1 LKSRVGIVHIT
12 ILHDRYDTRI
22 FQKECLSL
30 RNSYDVTLIVNDHLG
45 DEFTNGIRIIDLHL
59 EKGNRLVWVRNS
71 VNRISEILEEIRP
84 RIVHVHDPE
93 LLWLYCKMKH
103 KFLFVFDLHDDLVL
117 QVLEKEYISK
127 FLRRPVSWCSSI
139 FLTSFIKRIDGL
151 ITAADYMTDKYRY
164 YNPRSITIWNYP
176 VLSEFKPKVDF
187 TLGNQIRIL
196 FIGTAYT
203 GRSLENLCEIIT
215 EPEFRHAFSL
225 TIIGE
230 VSELLLGKIRR
241 FIEAGN
247 IELLPP
253 MKYHNLY
260 DIMQSYDIG
269 FICDYKFGRNEQIIP
284 IKILEYMAAG
294 LPVIGSN
301 LPKIKSIIQECGN
314 GFIVDLD
321 EENDSIRAI
330 LRQVLNRPQML
341 KELGI
346 NSLNGVKDY
355 SWWKMKS
362 KLLDFYG
369 DILSNGYVR
378 LDDSLQ

>member
-1 LKSRVGIVHIT
+1 
-12 ILHDRYDTRI
+12 
-22 FQKECLSL
+22 
-30 RNSYDVTLIVNDHLG
+30 
-45 DEFTNGIRIIDLHL
+45 
-59 EKGNRLVWVRNS
+59 
-71 VNRISEILEEIRP
+71 
-84 RIVHVHDPE
+84 
-93 LLWLYCKMKH
+93 
-103 KFLFVFDLHDDLVL
+103 
-117 QVLEKEYISK
+117 
-127 FLRRPVSWCSSI
+127 
-139 FLTSFIKRIDGL
+139 
-151 ITAADYMTDKYRY
+151 
-164 YNPRSITIWNYP
+164 
-176 VLSEFKPKVDF
+176 
-187 TLGNQIRIL
+187 
-196 FIGTAYT
+196 
-203 GRSLENLCEIIT
+203 
-215 EPEFRHAFSL
+215 
-225 TIIGE
+225 
-230 VSELLLGKIRR
+230 
-241 FIEAGN
+241 
-247 IELLPP
+247 
-253 MKYHNLY
+253 
-260 DIMQSYDIG
+260 MQSYDIG